1 MLRGTRPLLKVPARG
16 LLRATASIA
25 PFATSQTRNH
35 TSGTPRRAQ
44 LPAVRPPGQLVP
56 LVQRANYANENVR
69 DKKLEKELAQ
79 KKLESHPE
87 QVTEDS
93 STRASYEGPQTRPS
107 DPNTTEGVKQDLTR
121 LKDALSLGQVPPI
134 SYQLGLAGTLP
145 YLGTSLATT
154 YLSWNLNTEWPS
166 QSQFVNHF
174 LMNHESAN
182 YYLHLLE
189 PIQVGYGAVIISFLG
204 AIHWGLEYAEKQP
217 DKARTTFRY
226 GLGVL
231 APVLAW
237 PTMIMPVSYA
247 LTSQFGAFIFMYF
260 ADARATT
267 RGWAPSWYG
276 TYRFVL
282 TAIVGLSLFI
292 SLVGREKIGADAPRL
307 TGLREKFHKEGPDRL
322 EMKRLEEM
330 EAVELEKNRRKKAAE
345 DRKRAAEEEIQ
356 KLEEEKKSAESDA
369 KNASEGKPKKGKAEG
384 KDSKESKGKEKPQE
398 GEKDEAKKDEG
409 KKAEG
414 KKDGGKK
421 DEGGDDKEGGEDK
434 KDDKSE

>member
-1 MLRGTRPLLKVPARG
+1 M
-16 LLRATASIA
+16 
-25 PFATSQTRNH
+25 
-35 TSGTPRRAQ
+35 
-44 LPAVRPPGQLVP
+44 
-56 LVQRANYANENVR
+56 
-69 DKKLEKELAQ
+69 
-79 KKLESHPE
+79 
-87 QVTEDS
+87 
-93 STRASYEGPQTRPS
+93 S
-107 DPNTTEGVKQDLTR
+107 DDL
-121 LKDALSLGQVPPI
+121 Q
-134 SYQLGLAGTLP
+134 
-145 YLGTSLATT
+145 
-154 YLSWNLNTEWPS
+154 
-166 QSQFVNHF
+166 
-174 LMNHESAN
+174 
-182 YYLHLLE
+182 
-189 PIQVGYGAVIISFLG
+189 
-204 AIHWGLEYAEKQP
+204 GLEYAEKQP

-237 PTMIMPVSYA
+237 PTMIMPVNYA

-322 EMKRLEEM
+322 EMKKLEEM

-369 KNASEGKPKKGKAEG
+369 KKASEGKPKKGKAEG
-384 KDSKESKGKEKPQE
+384 KDSKESKESKGKDESKGKSKGEEKSQE
-398 GEKDEAKKDEG
+398 GEKAEDKKDEG
-409 KKAEG
+409 KKDE
-414 KKDGGKK
+414 GKK